1 MEEGDGETLRGTKA
15 RRSRL
20 RAPLISFVFVHLSA
34 ALLSLCLV
42 LSFCFSCVV
51 IDSKRVCVCVRKVC
65 GYGTTEASTCCSEG
79 GTHMRFHEMI
89 MMKDERGGRTRRKTV
104 GGVLDV
110 KALTCVYVCVCVCV
124 CV

>member
-1 MEEGDGETLRGTKA
+1 M
-15 RRSRL
+15 
-20 RAPLISFVFVHLSA
+20 
-34 ALLSLCLV
+34 
-42 LSFCFSCVV
+42 
-51 IDSKRVCVCVRKVC
+51 CVRKVC

-124 CV
+124 CVCENDVACACEGRSSAKGSLEASRIRRRYEQQQQQLVRVSSRETV